1 VADPGAG
8 RRLREVR
15 VVHGN
20 LGPGREQEHPVHTAH
35 GGGEATRVA
44 EAPTTET
51 PRRPLTEADDALLAA
66 LQRDGRAPLTELAAA
81 VGRSQATVARRIAEL
96 RACGAI
102 FFDVEVDNRLF
113 GVTTQALL
121 WMSVAPARLDETA
134 IALAEH
140 PELAFVVATTGTS
153 NLVAQAM
160 CPDTAALHHY
170 LTRRLG
176 TFDAIRTMETTPI
189 LTTVKA
195 TGRLTPET
203 AQTTRTRRPRA

>member
-1 VADPGAG
+1 
-8 RRLREVR
+8 
-15 VVHGN
+15 VHGN